1 MNNSVKEVQM
11 LKNERKTILLV
22 EDEALVA
29 LSEESTLQ
37 DGGFDVITV
46 NSGEKA
52 VEAAGKNTSI
62 DLVLMDIDLGKGK
75 MDGTEAAEQILKLRN
90 LPIVFCTGHGEK
102 TMVDRVRGI
111 TRYGYVL
118 KSSGEFVLLE
128 AVLMAFELFEAHEYT
143 KKENAYRKEAEQEK
157 ERQLQHIRFLADTAL
172 SFIDLQNEEAV
183 YTYITRCLKELLP
196 DTYITVNSVDMQK
209 GILRTEAVEGLGG
222 LSDTIISMLGLNPVG
237 KIYALDETITDLHT
251 GKLEKFPHGLYELT
265 FGGLPR
271 SICASIEKFLQI
283 KHIYGIG
290 FMVDKQLY
298 ATAVFFFPK
307 GRELQNAEIV
317 EAFVHQ
323 ASIALKRQKIEKD
336 LWESRRRLRL
346 FVDSNTDFCFL
357 KDKDLRYTMCNA
369 ANARFFGKE
378 IDAVLG
384 KTDQELMPAVAARE
398 CAKTDRSAMESGA
411 ITVSVEEVGER
422 IFETRK
428 MPVVEDGQIIGVA
441 GNIRDITER
450 KRAEE
455 MVRKLLQEKELLLK
469 ETRHRVKNHMY
480 TIYNYLSIQAFMMND
495 SAGKNVLEDAANRA
509 QFMIVLY
516 DRLYSYENQQLL
528 NVKEFLPSLIEEMI
542 RLYPGDLEVQTKIRV
557 EEMYLSYKIVS
568 PLGIILNE
576 LITNSMK
583 HAFHGRANG
592 LIHVDMRVKDDLV
605 VMIYG
610 DNGVGL
616 KTEEV
621 LEDSG
626 RLGIRLM
633 GLLVQQLEG
642 SMNIEKQDGTKFII
656 EFPLEARSKTED
668 PSVQKE

>member
-1 MNNSVKEVQM
+1 M

-75 MDGTEAAEQILKLRN
+75 MDGTEAAEKILKLRN

-102 TMVDRVRGI
+102 AMVDRVKGI

-128 AVLMAFELFEAHEYT
+128 AVLMAFELFEAHEHT
-143 KKENAYRKEAEQEK
+143 KRENAHRKEAEQEK

-196 DTYITVNSVDMQK
+196 DTYITVNSVDIQK

-237 KIYALDETITDLHT
+237 KTYALDETITDLHT
-251 GKLEKFPHGLYELT
+251 GKLEKFSKGLYELT
-265 FGGLPR
+265 FGGIPR
-271 SICASIEKFLQI
+271 HICASIEKVLQI

-290 FMVDKQLY
+290 FMVDKKLY
-298 ATAVFFFPK
+298 ATASFFFPK
-307 GRELQNAEIV
+307 GRNLQNAEIV

-336 LWESRRRLRL
+336 LWENRRRLRL

-378 IDAVLG
+378 IEAILG
-384 KTDQELMPAVAARE
+384 KTDQELMPAVAAGE
-398 CAKTDRSAMESGA
+398 CAKTDRLAMESDTV
-411 ITVSVEEVGER
+411 TVSIEEVGER
-422 IFETRK
+422 VFETRK
-428 MPVVEDGQIIGVA
+428 MPVVEDGRIIGVA
-441 GNIRDITER
+441 GNIRDITDR

-528 NVKEFLPSLIEEMI
+528 NVKEFLPPLIEEMI
-542 RLYPGDLEVQTKIRV
+542 RLFPGDLEVQTKIRV
-557 EEMYLSYKIVS
+557 EEMYLSYKILS

-592 LIHVDMRVKDDLV
+592 LIHVDMHIKDDLV

-668 PSVQKE
+668 LSVQKE